1 MGNEMARLYDDD
13 FYAWTQLQARE
24 LKRFAETRPNLALD
38 LPHLAE
44 EIRDLGKEQR
54 NALRSWVRQIL
65 VPFLLLEHSR
75 AHDPRAGWLSEI
87 DAARL
92 ELSDR
97 LTKTLRRDLSR
108 RFPRLYGEA
117 RKLASRK
124 LARFDESAAL
134 PEMSPYTLEHVL
146 DGDWYP
152 QEHPIDEPSR

>member
-1 MGNEMARLYDDD
+1 MGNEMARLYDED

-65 VPFLLLEHSR
+65 VHFLLLEHSR
-75 AHDPRAGWLSEI
+75 AHDPRAGWLDAI
-87 DAARL
+87 DAART
-92 ELSDR
+92 ELNDR
-97 LTKTLRRDLSR
+97 LTTTLHRDLTR

-117 RKLASRK
+117 RKLTDRK
-124 LARFDESAAL
+124 LARDDESAVL
-134 PEMSPYTLEHVL
+134 PETSPYTLEQVL
-146 DGDWYP
+146 DADWYP
-152 QEHPIDEPSR
+152 QTPKVE